1 MKIYRHLEDDEKENV
16 EFKSSLELD
25 AIMKAISSFSN
36 KKGGTIFVGVSNNR
50 DIVGISIGRNTLEK
64 LASDIRREMDPPVF
78 PYINDLEV
86 DGKKIIEIEISESSS
101 KPVFYRDKAY
111 MRVGRSNQKLS
122 ANEIRNLITN
132 ENIVTTWDEQILE
145 EATFED
151 IDEKKLFNFLK
162 IAILTRNLDIDPKTP
177 IEEALNRLNLIKNG
191 KLTNAAILLFGLN
204 PQKFVLQAKTQCA
217 KFKGVTTNEFD
228 DMHDFEGTI
237 IDQRDDA
244 LRFAEKY
251 IKRSAKIVGTER
263 LETFDYPIEA
273 IREAITNALCHR
285 DYRINSNV
293 QLRIFDDRIEIWG
306 CGPLPK
312 PLKIEDLKIEHESI
326 RRNPLIAEC
335 FFKIGFIEKWGT
347 GTQRIIESCLE
358 EGLPEPLFE
367 IKSGTLV
374 VTIRKYL
381 IPSLKKYSIN
391 ERQKKAIEYLSIHGI
406 ITNTEYR
413 ELNPEIKRHTALNDL
428 KDLIN
433 KDIVRIKGKG
443 RYTQYILFKS

>member
-1 MKIYRHLEDDEKENV
+1 MKINGLLEDDEKENV

-36 KKGGTIFVGVSNNR
+36 KRGGTILVGVSNNR

-64 LASDIRREMDPPVF
+64 LASDIRRETDPQVF
-78 PYINDLEV
+78 PYINDLDV
-86 DGKKIIEIEISESSS
+86 DGKKIIEIEVSESTS
-101 KPVFYRDKAY
+101 KPVFYKDKAY

-151 IDEKKLFNFLK
+151 INEKKLFNFLK

-177 IEEALNRLNLIKNG
+177 IKEALNRLNLIKNG

-285 DYRINSNV
+285 DYRINSNI
-293 QLRIFDDRIEIWG
+293 QLRIFEDRIEIWG

-312 PLKIEDLKIEHESI
+312 PLKIEDLKVEHESI
-326 RRNPLIAEC
+326 RINPLIAEC
-335 FFKIGFIEKWGT
+335 LFKIGFIEKWGT
-347 GTQRIIESCLE
+347 GTQRIIESCIE
-358 EGLPEPLFE
+358 QGLPEPLFE
-367 IKSGTLV
+367 IKSGSLV
-374 VTIRKYL
+374 VIIRKYKFTTL
-381 IPSLKKYSIN
+381 VKIN
-391 ERQKKAIEYLSIHGI
+391 ISERQQKAVDYLLVHKK
-406 ITNTEYR
+406 ITNKEYR
-413 ELNPEIKRHTALNDL
+413 QLNPEIKRDTATNDL
-428 KDLIN
+428 KDLVN
-433 KDIVRIKGKG
+433 KEIILAKGKG
-443 RYTQYILFKS
+443 RYTYYILT